1 MLVMATLGVTMALG
15 TVGMTAEAAAQ
26 TDKAQT
32 NVQTQ
37 QAVADT
43 KVQGESNLK
52 LTTEWVTK
60 LLPDIYSN
68 RYISVKIY
76 RQNTLRIRKTS
87 ANSVLNAFNP

>member
-1 MLVMATLGVTMALG
+1 MATLGVTMALG

-37 QAVADT
+37 QAAADT

-52 LTTEWVTK
+52 LTTEWDKVFRK
-60 LLPDIYSN
+60 QGCQPSQSDVS
-68 RYISVKIY
+68 
-76 RQNTLRIRKTS
+76 QPLRH
-87 ANSVLNAFNP
+87 